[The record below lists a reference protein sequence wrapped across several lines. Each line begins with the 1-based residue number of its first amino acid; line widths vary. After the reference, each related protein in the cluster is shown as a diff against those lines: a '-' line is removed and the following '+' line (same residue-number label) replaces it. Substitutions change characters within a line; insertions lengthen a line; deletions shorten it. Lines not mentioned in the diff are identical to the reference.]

1 MQGDLLSSDK
11 VVSTPGLQGPSTS
24 GEHFQSLDQML
35 GFWVCFFFLLS
46 SPPASPRKVCL
57 SSLSS
62 SGYKETRDC
71 QKALETASALRAT
84 LPRTLQFLP
93 LQARAAGLR

>member
-1 MQGDLLSSDK
+1 MQEELLSSDK
-11 VVSTPGLQGPSTS
+11 VISTPGLQRPSRS
-24 GEHFQSLDQML
+24 GERLKSLNQMP
-35 GFWVCFFFLLS
+35 FFFFFSPSFS
-46 SPPASPRKVCL
+46 SPASPRKVCL
-57 SSLSS
+57 FSLSS

-93 LQARAAGLR
+93 LQARAAGLH